1 MRKVVLKILWYLPL
15 FLLPIL
21 LCLLM
26 RSSFA
31 YMNERTDYYIPDIVS
46 NIILASANIVLYG
59 FLLNNAVKY
68 DVVKD
73 ETANDSNAFL
83 SLFKNPGFY
92 ISTLL
97 LILYDLLFSSS
108 ASNRL
113 AEVLKNKPLSVLISA
128 TIIIGLSILVWV
140 SNIKNNIG
148 NKEKKKGR
156 PLSIILGYVIPSAA
170 VVTIVY
176 FIPFIA
182 VKINVILFFG
192 RFVLIGLIAALLI
205 YFTVIYSKAL
215 TERKK
220 FLIKLKEIC
229 KEKGYV
235 LSEIRN
241 PYKSIFRDD
250 GKISYT
256 IQNKDVI
263 TEHKLMSC
271 LNKAT
276 NVFLFEEGG
285 VIKDL
290 PIKLGKRAVLFSF
303 RHKTMIESN
312 KCYVIFTSSP
322 NNAVNGTA
330 DGKEYI
336 DNNSVVGNLIY
347 FTSIGYLNTLERDQ
361 IR

>member
-31 YMNERTDYYIPDIVS
+31 YMNERTDYFIPDIVS
-46 NIILASANIVLYG
+46 NIIFTSANIVLYR

-92 ISTLL
+92 TSTLL

-128 TIIIGLSILVWV
+128 ALIIGLSILVWV

-148 NKEKKKGR
+148 NKEKKKSR

-182 VKINVILFFG
+182 VQINVILFFG

-250 GKISYT
+250 GKINYT
-256 IQNKDVI
+256 VKNKDTI
-263 TEHKLMSC
+263 TEHKLAACINRS
-271 LNKAT
+271 T
-276 NVFLFEEGG
+276 NVLFFDGG
-285 VIKDL
+285 GIIKDL
-290 PIKLGKRAVLFSF
+290 PVKLGKNNILFSF
-303 RHKTMIESN
+303 RNRLDIKSE
-312 KCYVIFTSSP
+312 KCYVIYTSPP
-322 NNAVNGTA
+322 NNALDGTSNGKA
-330 DGKEYI
+330 LI
-336 DNNSVVGNLIY
+336 DNGMTVGTLTY
-347 FTSIGYLNTLERDQ
+347 YTSTGYLNDLERGL
-361 IR
+361 IK